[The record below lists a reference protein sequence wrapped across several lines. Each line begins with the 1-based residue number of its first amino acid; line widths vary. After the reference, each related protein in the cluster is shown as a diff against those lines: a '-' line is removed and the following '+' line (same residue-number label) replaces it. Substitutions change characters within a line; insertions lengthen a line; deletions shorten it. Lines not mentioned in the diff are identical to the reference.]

1 MHAPCRIAVL
11 VSGLLALACSGVEDR
26 PPSVILIVIDTLR
39 ADAVSAYGAAEGTT
53 PTLDGLAARGVVY
66 RNALSPS
73 SWTLPSHASLF
84 TGVGVD
90 RHGVGMPGRQL
101 LVPANLVTVA
111 QRLRAAGYQTVA
123 MSENLLISHTF
134 NQLQG
139 FEYRVVPRVLKK
151 GMRDMPLN
159 THFEPDLRLEM
170 DAWLRQRDRD
180 RPFFLFVN
188 IFDAHSPYTV
198 RDENPWVPAT
208 ATRAEMERFA
218 AHPEQEICNALP
230 SQRDLEILEGLY
242 LGDVAAADRKL
253 KMIFDKVSAELG
265 DRPVI
270 RIVTSD
276 HGELFGEGALLGH
289 EFSVHQGAL
298 HIPLIVEGVPG
309 ASPAV
314 VHQPVSLLD
323 VAPSIL
329 AWTGLEQEPGHEGR
343 ILPLESAPL
352 DPTTAAERRFF
363 AAYSDGYVL
372 HAEGWEGL
380 LFFYSKDK
388 PRVPCGKEHKV
399 FGGMASVIRYPYKL
413 QWFERYPD
421 ELYDLSWDP
430 DERSEL
436 SLNRPELVAELQA
449 EIKDFVRLTNL
460 DGGEPEEP
468 EPMSPEAIESLRA
481 LGYID

>member
-1 MHAPCRIAVL
+1 
-11 VSGLLALACSGVEDR
+11 
-26 PPSVILIVIDTLR
+26 
-39 ADAVSAYGAAEGTT
+39 
-53 PTLDGLAARGVVY
+53 
-66 RNALSPS
+66 
-73 SWTLPSHASLF
+73 
-84 TGVGVD
+84 
-90 RHGVGMPGRQL
+90 
-101 LVPANLVTVA
+101 
-111 QRLRAAGYQTVA
+111 
-123 MSENLLISHTF
+123 
-134 NQLQG
+134 
-139 FEYRVVPRVLKK
+139 
-151 GMRDMPLN
+151 
-159 THFEPDLRLEM
+159 
-170 DAWLRQRDRD
+170 
-180 RPFFLFVN
+180 
-188 IFDAHSPYTV
+188 
-198 RDENPWVPAT
+198 
-208 ATRAEMERFA
+208 
-218 AHPEQEICNALP
+218 
-230 SQRDLEILEGLY
+230 
-242 LGDVAAADRKL
+242 
-253 KMIFDKVSAELG
+253 MIFDKVSAEVG

-289 EFSVHQGAL
+289 EFSVRQGAL

-343 ILPLESAPL
+343 ILPLESTPL
-352 DPTTAAERRFF
+352 DPTTAADRRFF

-372 HAEGWEGL
+372 QAEGWEGL

-399 FGGMASVIRYPYKL
+399 FGGMASVIRYPHKL

-460 DGGEPEEP
+460 DGGAPEEP